1 MTQGIDFDSL
11 LNLEEDFYRQ
21 SYDDAFQIGQDH
33 STRDGKQF
41 GIQTGFQ
48 RFILIGALKTTTER
62 IIAEKKSIK
71 ATDDIKLEK
80 HLKTLNDILE
90 VINSFYSGTTVKTT
104 NTVDDVNDYERKI
117 KTIRSKLKTLYAQ
130 LGEKSLFP
138 ELESLCKS
146 TAREIPTTQIN
157 GGEEQNLW

>member
-1 MTQGIDFDSL
+1 
-11 LNLEEDFYRQ
+11 
-21 SYDDAFQIGQDH
+21 
-33 STRDGKQF
+33 
-41 GIQTGFQ
+41 
-48 RFILIGALKTTTER
+48 
-62 IIAEKKSIK
+62 
-71 ATDDIKLEK
+71 
-80 HLKTLNDILE
+80 LKTLNDILE
-90 VINSFYSGTTVKTT
+90 IINSFYSGTTVKTT